1 MSEAVGEIQAAV
13 DKEQLATMI
22 HAVVFKSGILKKVV
36 DKQIEL
42 HVQRAAEDYVKK
54 ELPTHIERAVG
65 ETLNSEAMKEFIDS
79 KFRAIT
85 LYLKTDVIPSAVK
98 RSLKQQSGD

>member
-1 MSEAVGEIQAAV
+1 MTEAVGTAV
-13 DKEQLATMI
+13 DKEQLAKVI
-22 HAVVFKSGILKKVV
+22 HAVVFESGILKKVI
-36 DKQIEL
+36 DKQIETN
-42 HVQRAAEDYVKK
+42 VERAAADYVQK
-54 ELPTHIERAVG
+54 ELPAHIERAVG

-98 RSLKQQSGD
+98 RTLKQQAE